1 MSKTT
6 LIIDLVTGTILN
18 LEDCYVVNPYD
29 LSEDQLETLDNGPD
43 SSIGEIAEK
52 NGKSLRTI
60 LSDTGYGDNKYRWT
74 VSYSPD
80 SVSEEFEELL
90 AGGYLADD
98 DYEFKAVAWYL
109 NHATD
114 EQKSQF
120 SNWVMSY
127 ESVWE
132 TFRSTLLEAISDFA
146 PEEVSK

>member
-6 LIIDLVTGTILN
+6 LIIDSVTGTILN

-29 LSEDQLETLDNGPD
+29 LSEEQLETLDNGPD

-52 NGKSLRTI
+52 NGKSLRKI

-80 SVSEEFEELL
+80 SLSEEFEELL
-90 AGGYLADD
+90 ASGYLSDD
-98 DYEFKAVAWYL
+98 TYVFKAVAWYL

-114 EQKSQF
+114 EQKSEF
-120 SNWVMSY
+120 SDWVMSY

-132 TFRSTLLEAISDFA
+132 SFRETLFEAITDYYN
-146 PEEVSK
+146 EETK